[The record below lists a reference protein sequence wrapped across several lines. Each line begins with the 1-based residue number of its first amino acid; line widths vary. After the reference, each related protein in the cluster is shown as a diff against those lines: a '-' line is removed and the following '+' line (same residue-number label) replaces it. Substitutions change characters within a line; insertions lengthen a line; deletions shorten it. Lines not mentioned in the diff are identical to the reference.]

1 MSNSEKYDFSS
12 SNGSCDDEIERFKQD
27 MYIEKDDDSPFMRRM
42 RKLAKSAHAIAER
55 DKDKDSVL
63 CEDFRYKS
71 KTLDLVLS
79 RLKGHNSTA
88 EVQDASF
95 VIRGLVDD
103 FYSVYDGFDSEL
115 LAAQRFNDQKKIDDI
130 YKDIEKANRRLNT
143 LCSTALDL
151 GVSYD
156 DLSAYFDDDDDSTV
170 ALMWDRQLQKYYTGE

>member
-1 MSNSEKYDFSS
+1 MNNGEKHNLNPSNSIR
-12 SNGSCDDEIERFKQD
+12 DDEIESFKQA
-27 MYIEKDDDSPFMRRM
+27 MYIEKDDDSSFMRWI

-63 CEDFRYKS
+63 CDDLRYKS

-79 RLKGHNSTA
+79 RLKGYNSTA

-103 FYSVYDGFDSEL
+103 FYPVYDGFDSEL
-115 LAAQRFNDQKKIDDI
+115 LAAKRFDDRKKIESI
-130 YKDIEKANRRLNT
+130 YKDVDEADRRLNT

-156 DLSAYFDDDDDSTV
+156 DLATYFDDNDDSTV
-170 ALMWDRQLQKYYTGE
+170 ALAWDKQLQKFYTGE